1 MVSLRDIQSTASP
14 KEFALDFQLKNMSA
28 HTPQGTALPSYGPTG
43 HPSYTHTVPS
53 FASPFIDTSYH
64 DFSTPAQPAFPDFTP
79 ALSYHSSFESPIED
93 ELALLA
99 TPAAGA
105 MPLFDLENDGA
116 WGWEG
121 SLFPEEEVV
130 KSAPAAAEA
139 FCMPPQALVTAPP
152 PPAMAAPALPPPMV
166 VGEQPQEEVFVKPE
180 VISPLM
186 TTKPSF
192 TPASRPSLK
201 RDSTSTSTSSIPSS
215 PSPSMDLEDSKFD
228 LPSYKRRRTA
238 ELPPLPVDSLD
249 PIEAKRAKNTEA
261 ARRSRQRKL
270 EKIEGLEG
278 TIRDLR
284 AEVEMWRARAIG
296 LGWNE

>member
-1 MVSLRDIQSTASP
+1 MVSLRDIQSIASP

-28 HTPQGTALPSYGPTG
+28 HTPQGTALPFYGPTG
-43 HPSYTHTVPS
+43 QPSYTHTVPS
-53 FASPFIDTSYH
+53 FASPFLDTSYH

-79 ALSYHSSFESPIED
+79 ALSHHSSFESPIED
-93 ELALLA
+93 ELALMA

-121 SLFPEEEVV
+121 PLFPEEEVV
-130 KSAPAAAEA
+130 KTDPAAEA
-139 FCMPPQALVTAPP
+139 FCMPPQALMAAPP
-152 PPAMAAPALPPPMV
+152 STMAAPALPPPV
-166 VGEQPQEEVFVKPE
+166 VVVEQPQEEVFVKPE

-201 RDSTSTSTSSIPSS
+201 RDSTSTSSAPSS
-215 PSPSMDLEDSKFD
+215 PSPSMELEDSKFD